1 MTKCLGIMR
10 SKTVYLK
17 EGQTLTEWMRCEL
30 RDKLN
35 GRNRAVHMAEDMG
48 VVNATLHRFLQ
59 GGEARGKFYD
69 NVFNY
74 LMK

>member
-1 MTKCLGIMR
+1 MTCR
-10 SKTVYLK
+10 SKTIYLRG
-17 EGQTLTEWMRCEL
+17 EQTLTEWMRSEL

-35 GRNRAVHMAEDMG
+35 SRNRAVHMAEDIG

-69 NVFNY
+69 KVFNY

>member
-1 MTKCLGIMR
+1 MTFSR

-17 EGQTLTEWMRCEL
+17 VGQTLTDWMRSEL
-30 RDKLN
+30 KDKLN
-35 GRNRAVHMAEDMG
+35 SRNRAVHMAEDIG

-69 NVFNY
+69 KVFNY

>member
-1 MTKCLGIMR
+1 MTCR
-10 SKTVYLK
+10 SKTIYLLG
-17 EGQTLTEWMRCEL
+17 EQTLTEWMRSEL

-35 GRNRAVHMAEDMG
+35 SRNRAVHMAEDIG

-69 NVFNY
+69 KVFNY

>member
-1 MTKCLGIMR
+1 MR

-35 GRNRAVHMAEDMG
+35 GRNRAVHMATDMG
-48 VVNATLHRFLQ
+48 VTNITLHRFLH
-59 GGEARGKFYD
+59 GKSVKSEFYD

>member
-1 MTKCLGIMR
+1 MTCR
-10 SKTVYLK
+10 SKTVYLRG
-17 EGQTLTEWMRCEL
+17 EQTLTEWMRSEL

-35 GRNRAVHMAEDMG
+35 SRNRAVHMAEDIG

-69 NVFNY
+69 KVFNY
-74 LMK
+74 LLK

>member
-1 MTKCLGIMR
+1 MTCR
-10 SKTVYLK
+10 SKTVYLRG
-17 EGQTLTEWMRCEL
+17 EQTLTEWMRSEL

-35 GRNRAVHMAEDMG
+35 SRNRAVHMAEDIG

-69 NVFNY
+69 KVFNY
-74 LMK
+74 LIK

>member
-1 MTKCLGIMR
+1 MTCH
-10 SKTVYLK
+10 SKTVYLNT
-17 EGQTLTEWMRCEL
+17 GQTLTDWMRQEL
-30 RDKLN
+30 KDRLTTRYK
-35 GRNRAVHMAEDMG
+35 AVHMAEDIG

-69 NVFNY
+69 KVFNY

>member
-1 MTKCLGIMR
+1 MTCR
-10 SKTVYLK
+10 SKTIYLRG
-17 EGQTLTEWMRCEL
+17 EQTLTEWMRCEL

-35 GRNRAVHMAEDMG
+35 SRNRAVHMAEDIG

-69 NVFNY
+69 KVFNY
-74 LMK
+74 LLK